1 MLHGMKNEQGH
12 CLDVR
17 DDIAEEF
24 FFYINE
30 LGIVRIVALY
40 ISSHVQT
47 Q

>member
-12 CLDVR
+12 CLDVK
-17 DDIAEEF
+17 DDIAEEVF
-24 FFYINE
+24 FINE